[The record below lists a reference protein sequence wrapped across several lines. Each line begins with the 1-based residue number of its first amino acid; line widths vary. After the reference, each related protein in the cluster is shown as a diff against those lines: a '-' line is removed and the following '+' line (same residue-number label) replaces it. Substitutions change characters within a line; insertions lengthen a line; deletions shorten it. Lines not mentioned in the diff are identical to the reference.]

1 MITKISLQGFKSI
14 KNIEDLELGLINVF
28 IGANGSGKSNILEAV
43 GMLSAAAEGYVDAKH
58 LLERGVRHS
67 VPALYKTSL
76 KGTYQP
82 FIVLKAYGNQDG
94 TETIYEVKLNNS
106 VETPEDAWNY
116 EHELFLLDNIKI
128 IDRKHISKISGP
140 SGLKNFLLEFDKNKN
155 MGILGS
161 FDGFKKIT
169 ILNNYKIF
177 MPTTPVLRGLQPDIV
192 PIEPVG
198 LLGGRLAEAVEDIL
212 DLENEAIGSLDLD
225 EVLDLLDWVDEF
237 DITGP
242 SRELLSPNVPSL
254 RSVVRFKDYWMD
266 KKRNQLSGYDAS
278 EGALYVLFMLVLALH
293 PRTPKFFAVDNFD
306 QAMNP
311 RLVRALTRLFCKI
324 IIESDPPRQAMLTTH
339 NPMVLDGLDLRDDR
353 IRLFAVERNHS
364 TGGATRASRVILS
377 DKILESGEK
386 GTPLSMMWVTGLL
399 GGVPDIF

>member
-43 GMLSAAAEGYVDAKH
+43 GMLSAAVEGQIDAKH

-76 KGTYQP
+76 KERDQP
-82 FIVLKAYGNQDG
+82 FIILKAYGNQDG
-94 TETIYEVKLNNS
+94 TETIYYEVKLNNS
-106 VETPEDAWNY
+106 IETPEDAWDY
-116 EHELFLLDNIKI
+116 EQELFLRDNIEMI
-128 IDRKHISKISGP
+128 NRKDMSKINASYA
-140 SGLKNFLLEFDKNKN
+140 SSEDLFIMANKN
-155 MGILGS
+155 IGILGL
-161 FDGFKKIT
+161 FDDLKTIT
-169 ILNNYKIF
+169 ALNNYKIF
-177 MPTTPVLRGLQPDIV
+177 APTTPVLRGLQPDIV
-192 PIEPVG
+192 PLDPLG
-198 LLGGRLAEAVEDIL
+198 LLGGRLAEAIEDML
-212 DLENEAIGSLDLD
+212 DLENEMLGSLDLD

-237 DITGP
+237 DITAP
-242 SRELLSPNVPSL
+242 SRELLSPNIPSL

-293 PRTPKFFAVDNFD
+293 PRTPKFFAIDNFD

-311 RLVRALTRLFCKI
+311 RLARALTRLFCKI

-364 TGGATRASRVILS
+364 TGGATKASRVILS
-377 DKILESGEK
+377 DNILKSGEK

>member
-43 GMLSAAAEGYVDAKH
+43 GMLSAATEGSVEAKH
-58 LLERGVRHS
+58 LLERGVRHCMP
-67 VPALYKTSL
+67 VLYKTSL
-76 KGTYQP
+76 KGIDQP
-82 FIVLKAYGNQDG
+82 VIVLKAAGNWNG
-94 TETIYEVKLNNS
+94 IEAKYEVMLNNS
-106 VETPEDAWNY
+106 IETPKDSLTFEQEQLLHDNNRQLQKILSNY
-116 EHELFLLDNIKI
+116 AV
-128 IDRKHISKISGP
+128 
-140 SGLKNFLLEFDKNKN
+140 
-155 MGILGS
+155 
-161 FDGFKKIT
+161 
-169 ILNNYKIF
+169 Y
-177 MPTTPVLRGLQPDIV
+177 MPTTPVLRGIQPDII
-192 PIEPVG
+192 PLYPMG

-212 DLENEAIGSLDLD
+212 DLENDKIGDLDLD

-237 DITGP
+237 DITAP

-254 RSVVRFKDYWMD
+254 RSIIRFKDYWMH
-266 KKRNQLSGYDAS
+266 NQLSGYDAS

-293 PRTPKFFAVDNFD
+293 PRTPKFFAIDNFD

-339 NPMVLDGLDLRDDR
+339 NPLVLDGLDLRDDR

-364 TGGATRASRVILS
+364 TGGATKASRVILS
-377 DKILESGEK
+377 DKILESGQK
-386 GTPLSMMWVTGLL
+386 GMPLSTMWVMGLL